1 MSERVCVGDE
11 AARLKEPLLVFELL
25 PSSTERDPSLFLY
38 IYNIA
43 VLYVTF
49 QGRNLVIS
57 GNHQKDTIIKRE
69 DIKKIQ

>member
-1 MSERVCVGDE
+1 M
-11 AARLKEPLLVFELL
+11 FELL